1 MNGTITEIQRFS
13 LNDGP
18 GIRTTVFLKGCNM
31 NCAWCHNPETIAM
44 GKELHFYQSNCI
56 SCYKCVTA
64 CPSKAHKRIDNQH
77 RFFRNLCIK
86 CGKCAEVCYAEALVM
101 SGRRTGVETA
111 MAEIVQDKAYY
122 QSSGGG
128 VTISGGEVLCQKDFA
143 RELALACKKEGI
155 AVAIETNLSFP
166 YGEMESLLSEL
177 ALVMCD
183 LKIFDNERHARW
195 VGTENRLVLENIQ
208 KLEKSGIP
216 YIVRTPLV
224 PGATDSEENIQQIA
238 AFLQPLSNL
247 LYYELLNFNPLGES
261 KYKSLG
267 KENPFEAARPLPE
280 NRLRRLAA
288 IAEEKGLTVKI
299 S

>member
-101 SGRRTGVETA
+101 SGRRTGVEAA

-143 RELALACKKEGI
+143 RALALACKKEDI

-183 LKIFDNERHARW
+183 LKIFDTESHARW
-195 VGTENRLVLENIQ
+195 VGTDNRLVLENIQ

-224 PGATDSEENIQQIA
+224 PGATDSEENIRQIA
-238 AFLQPLSNL
+238 AFLQPFKNL

-267 KENPFEAARPLPE
+267 KENPFETARPLPE

-288 IAEEKGLTVKI
+288 IAEEQGLTVKI